1 MWWHKHWIL
10 EQHQTLHQFNNLKWM
25 LTLDVTSNRISVT
38 EHTDRKINHWM
49 NLRIEEWALV
59 TKNIKKER
67 KMKKP
72 RNGLLQPK
80 YKKKGKWNRHLLVWM
95 KPLRISL
102 SNAISWQSE
111 WCLGVLALTDSGLIR
126 IVACYLHFF
135 TTFQVWTIMI
145 LKKLTNKNIHDYH
158 LSCCCWFYLFFFF
171 F

>member
-1 MWWHKHWIL
+1 MGSCNQKHKKKKGKWNSL
-10 EQHQTLHQFNNLKWM
+10 EMGSCNQNT
-25 LTLDVTSNRISVT
+25 
-38 EHTDRKINHWM
+38 
-49 NLRIEEWALV
+49 
-59 TKNIKKER
+59 
-67 KMKKP
+67 
-72 RNGLLQPK
+72 
-80 YKKKGKWNRHLLVWM
+80 KKGKWNRHLLVWM

-171 F
+171 FNYKKRGQSAINIGTYYMQNTAIIYIIT